1 MAKNTVTICL
11 SLSPELAESVR
22 AQAAACGITVS
33 AYVSLILRGVV
44 KAPTIKEEV

>member
-11 SLSPELAESVR
+11 SLSPGLAESLKK
-22 AQAAACGITVS
+22 QAAVYGITVS

-44 KAPTIKEEV
+44 KTPIKEEV

>member
-22 AQAAACGITVS
+22 TQAAACGLTIS
-33 AYVSLILRGVV
+33 AYVSLILRGVI
-44 KAPTIKEEV
+44 KAPANNEEV